1 MNTKSCIFTSGLPR
15 VKIPPL
21 VFMSEIKINLTP
33 EKIKFS
39 VSFMLKYGKNY
50 FISFSQPSPQKTNF
64 FPSHYASILW
74 CSTYLMGI
82 IFGVN

>member
-1 MNTKSCIFTSGLPR
+1 MAKPR
-15 VKIPPL
+15 VKIPLLVFMSEIPLL

-39 VSFMLKYGKNY
+39 VSFMLKCGKNY
-50 FISFSQPSPQKTNF
+50 LISVRQPKPQKTNF

-74 CSTYLMGI
+74 CSTYLLL
-82 IFGVN
+82 GVN